1 MSQLKR
7 GKYARRVNQYSHSGF
22 AGIVATSKHTTSEY
36 KQIFIEQE
44 RARLERAEAYRQ
56 RQIHRRGYA

>member
-22 AGIVATSKHTTSEY
+22 AGIVATSEMTTVEY
-36 KQIFIEQE
+36 KKSFKVGRNQSKPKND
-44 RARLERAEAYRQ
+44 RRQ
-56 RQIHRRGYA
+56 REINRRGYA

>member
-1 MSQLKR
+1 MTKVTR
-7 GKYARRVNQYSHSGF
+7 GKNHRRVRGCGGL
-22 AGIVATSKHTTSEY
+22 AGIVATAKFTTAEY

-44 RARLERAEAYRQ
+44 QARLERAEAYRQ